1 MLLFTTILLQKLQCI
16 DFRGVFRANT
26 VLDNP
31 GNKKNKYKKGLCI
44 QLWYLFLLVLIYLT
58 FLFILF
64 VYFEKQLY
72 LGFKSTKKHILFSIS
87 GKFQSKETLPKL
99 CWMSYIVISWELT
112 NSLAWF
118 PYPSGILMS
127 MNDPKP
133 SN

>member
-31 GNKKNKYKKGLCI
+31 GNKKNTKRGYVYNYGIYFCSSS
-44 QLWYLFLLVLIYLT
+44 YIYLT
-58 FLFILF
+58 FLFILL

-72 LGFKSTKKHILFSIS
+72 LGFISTKKHILFSIS

-118 PYPSGILMS
+118 LYPSGILMS